1 MPQTRSNPKIDILLP
16 VKESFQAANAGAVAS
31 VVHDLVIASKDP
43 RNIKVIGRAVEQPFP
58 GINFAA
64 LGPKQ
69 KWLNGKN
76 LGFAKAYLD
85 WLKRYPAPD
94 LIEIH
99 GRCNVAAFLLKKRPD
114 IPISLYLHNDPRDM
128 KGSKSVSERENL
140 LNGLVQIICVSDYIR
155 NCFLD
160 GLDDKPAD
168 NIKIQVVQ
176 NGVLRRLT
184 SPPRKEP
191 IIFIAGRMVPE
202 KGILEAATALASILP
217 YYPEWRLVIAGARRF
232 ENTIKGSYQAKIAKA
247 IAPLGDQAELTGFIP
262 LDAVRQWQER
272 AAIAACPSLWQEPL
286 GKVVVEA
293 LAAGC
298 AVLTTRCGGIP
309 EVAEGRALIIDNPSV
324 SEFYDGFKTLLSDEN
339 LRHGLQ
345 MRAWNDF
352 PFTNTAMANRVD
364 KLRRDSL
371 TAFHRHQD

>member
-1 MPQTRSNPKIDILLP
+1 MPQSRLNPKIDILLP
-16 VKESFQAANAGAVAS
+16 VKESFQAASAGAVAS
-31 VVHDLVIASKDP
+31 VVYDLVTASKDSGNK
-43 RNIKVIGRAVEQPFP
+43 RVIGGAVEQPFP
-58 GINFAA
+58 GIDFAA
-64 LGPKQ
+64 LRPKQ

-76 LGFAKAYLD
+76 LGFAKAYLER
-85 WLKRYPAPD
+85 LQRYPAPD

-99 GRCNVAAFLLKKRPD
+99 GRCNVAAYLLKKRPD

-128 KGSKSVSERENL
+128 KGARSVGERENL
-140 LNGLVQIICVSDYIR
+140 LSGLVQIICVSDYIR

-160 GLDDKPAD
+160 GLNNNPARD
-168 NIKIQVVQ
+168 IKIQVVQ
-176 NGVLRRLT
+176 NGVLRRLK
-184 SPPRKEP
+184 SPPSKEP

-202 KGILEAATALASILP
+202 KGILEAAVALASILP
-217 YYPEWRLVIAGARRF
+217 SYPEWRLVIAGARRF
-232 ENTIKGSYQAKIAKA
+232 ENTIEDSYQAQIARA
-247 IAPLGDQAELTGFIP
+247 ITPLGDQAELTGFIP

-324 SEFYDGFKTLLSDEN
+324 SAFHDGFEN
-339 LRHGLQ
+339 LLKDETLRHDLQ
-345 MRAWNDF
+345 KRAWDDF
-352 PFTNTAMANRVD
+352 PFTKTAMANKV
-364 KLRRDSL
+364 DSL
-371 TAFHRHQD
+371 RKKALVAFHGQVG